1 MNGRIVHKFGG
12 SCLREP
18 DDIEKIAKAIR
29 GKDQAILVVSALWGT
44 TDRLYRAAKD
54 PRYAIRLVHDLS
66 KQHLRFAPGLDSS
79 KNAHLFSMVLHNLK
93 EALRSLAQYPDDQSA
108 MNRLLATGERL
119 SALVVAHRLQEYG
132 YDAYP
137 LGAEDIGITLD
148 GNYEANHVDLQ
159 ASSTK
164 LEPETLSGTP
174 VITGWFG
181 EGQNKEIAILSRGGS
196 DHSATA
202 IANLIEADRVIL
214 WKDVPGI
221 FRLNPRW
228 GIHSE
233 TIPYLNYQEA
243 IELSLMDTPVLHPST
258 IEPLIE
264 PNIPLEVRH
273 LYHANDEQKTI
284 IGPTLPENQ
293 LKAVGCLPNVIS
305 LGFSHHHVDSHQ
317 RQLVKILG
325 ELAQNEVHWWGLESR
340 LGDSR
345 LIVSQHDMHRAA
357 EIFDRFDIK
366 VNQHYHLGLLSL
378 IGCKESDVDEINVL
392 FEPTEYELSWLN
404 QTSSAARVAID
415 GEDLSGALHVL
426 HDLMKKR
433 NSILMNN
440 QV

>member
-1 MNGRIVHKFGG
+1 MTKRIIHKFGG

-18 DDIEKIAKAIR
+18 GDIEKIAEVIR
-29 GKDQAILVVSALWGT
+29 GNHQAILVVSALWGT

-54 PRYAIRLVHDLS
+54 PRYASRLVQDLS

-79 KNAHLFSMVLHNLK
+79 KNAHLFSMVLHTLK
-93 EALRSLAQYPDDQSA
+93 DTLRLLAQDPHDQSA
-108 MNRLLATGERL
+108 LNNLLASGERL

-132 YDAYP
+132 FDAYP

-148 GNYEANHVDLQ
+148 GNYQANHVDLQ

-164 LEPETLSGTP
+164 LDRETLHGTP

-181 EGQNKEIAILSRGGS
+181 EGQNKDIAILSRGGS

-228 GIHSE
+228 GIRSE
-233 TIPYLNYQEA
+233 TIPYLDYLEA

-264 PNIPLEVRH
+264 PNIQLEVRH
-273 LYHANDEQKTI
+273 LYHSGDEQKTI
-284 IGPTLPENQ
+284 VGPRLPEGQ

-357 EIFDRFDIK
+357 SIFDRFDI
-366 VNQHYHLGLLSL
+366 QADHHYHLGLLSL
-378 IGCKESDVDEINVL
+378 IGCRESDMDEINSL
-392 FEPTEYELSWLN
+392 FDSTEYELTWLN

-415 GEDLSGALHVL
+415 GEDLSEALQML
-426 HDLMKKR
+426 HAFIQQRIQGKVQQ
-433 NSILMNN
+433 I
-440 QV
+440 

>member
-1 MNGRIVHKFGG
+1 MNARIVHKFGG

-18 DDIEKIAKAIR
+18 DDIEKIAEVIR
-29 GKDQAILVVSALWGT
+29 GDNQAILVVSALWGT
-44 TDRLYRAAKD
+44 TDRLYRAARD
-54 PRYAIRLVHDLS
+54 PGYASRLVQDLS

-93 EALRSLAQYPDDQSA
+93 EALGMLAQDPQDQSA
-108 MNRLLATGERL
+108 LNNLLASGERL

-148 GNYEANHVDLQ
+148 GNYQANHVDLQ

-164 LEPETLSGTP
+164 LNRDTLHGIP

-181 EGQNKEIAILSRGGS
+181 EGQNKDIAVLSRGGS

-202 IANLIEADRVIL
+202 IANLIEAERVIL

-221 FRLNPRW
+221 FRINPRW
-228 GIHSE
+228 GIRSN
-233 TIPYLNYQEA
+233 TMPYLTYQEA

-264 PNIPLEVRH
+264 PEIQLEVRH
-273 LYHANDEQKTI
+273 LYHANADQKTV
-284 IGPTLPENQ
+284 IGPATLQKQ

-345 LIVSQHDMHRAA
+345 LIVSQHDIHRAA
-357 EIFDRFDIK
+357 SIFDRFDIK
-366 VNQHYHLGLLSL
+366 ANHHHHLGLLSL
-378 IGCKESDVDEINVL
+378 IGCKESDISAIDAL
-392 FEPTEYELSWLN
+392 FKSTEYELTWLN
-404 QTSSAARVAID
+404 NTNSAARVAID
-415 GEDLSGALHVL
+415 GEDLSQALHIL
-426 HDLMKKR
+426 HEFILER
-433 NSILMNN
+433 SRSIVQKN
-440 QV
+440 

>member
-1 MNGRIVHKFGG
+1 MTKRIIHKFGG

-18 DDIEKIAKAIR
+18 GDIEKIAEVIR
-29 GKDQAILVVSALWGT
+29 GNHQAILVVSALWGT

-54 PRYAIRLVHDLS
+54 PRYASRLVQDLS

-79 KNAHLFSMVLHNLK
+79 KNAHLFSMVLHTLK
-93 EALRSLAQYPDDQSA
+93 DTLRLLAQDPHDQSA
-108 MNRLLATGERL
+108 LNNLLASGERL

-132 YDAYP
+132 FDAYP

-148 GNYEANHVDLQ
+148 GNYQANHVDLQ

-164 LEPETLSGTP
+164 LDRETLHGTP

-181 EGQNKEIAILSRGGS
+181 EGQNKDIAILSRGGS

-228 GIHSE
+228 GIRSE
-233 TIPYLNYQEA
+233 TIPYLDYLEA

-264 PNIPLEVRH
+264 PNIQLEVRH
-273 LYHANDEQKTI
+273 LYHSGDEQKTI
-284 IGPTLPENQ
+284 VGPRLPEGQ

-357 EIFDRFDIK
+357 SIFDRFDI
-366 VNQHYHLGLLSL
+366 QADHHYHLGLLSL
-378 IGCKESDVDEINVL
+378 IGCRESDIDEINSL
-392 FEPTEYELSWLN
+392 FDSTEYELTWLN

-415 GEDLSGALHVL
+415 GEDLSEALQML
-426 HDLMKKR
+426 HAFIQQRIQGKVQQ
-433 NSILMNN
+433 I
-440 QV
+440 

>member
-1 MNGRIVHKFGG
+1 MTKRIIHKFGG

-18 DDIEKIAKAIR
+18 GDIEKIAEVIR
-29 GKDQAILVVSALWGT
+29 GNHQAILVVSALWGT
-44 TDRLYRAAKD
+44 TDRLYRAAKE
-54 PRYAIRLVHDLS
+54 PGYASRLVQDLS

-79 KNAHLFSMVLHNLK
+79 KNAHLFSMVLHTLK
-93 EALRSLAQYPDDQSA
+93 DTLRLLAQDPNDQSA
-108 MNRLLATGERL
+108 LNNLLASGERL

-132 YDAYP
+132 FDAYP

-148 GNYEANHVDLQ
+148 GNYQANHVDLQ

-164 LEPETLSGTP
+164 LDRETLYGTP

-181 EGQNKEIAILSRGGS
+181 EGQNKDIAILSRGGS

-228 GIHSE
+228 GIRSE
-233 TIPYLNYQEA
+233 TIPYLDYLEA

-264 PNIPLEVRH
+264 PNIQLEVRH
-273 LYHANDEQKTI
+273 LHHSGAEQKTI
-284 IGPTLPENQ
+284 VGPRLPEDQ

-357 EIFDRFDIK
+357 SIFDRFDIEADH
-366 VNQHYHLGLLSL
+366 HYHLGLLSL
-378 IGCKESDVDEINVL
+378 IGCRESDMDEINSL
-392 FEPTEYELSWLN
+392 FDSTEYELTWLN

-415 GEDLSGALHVL
+415 GEDLSEALQML
-426 HDLMKKR
+426 HNFIQQRIQAK
-433 NSILMNN
+433 I
-440 QV
+440 QQI

>member
-1 MNGRIVHKFGG
+1 MTKRIIHKFGG

-18 DDIEKIAKAIR
+18 GDIEKIAEVIR
-29 GKDQAILVVSALWGT
+29 GNHQAILVVSALWGT
-44 TDRLYRAAKD
+44 TDRLYRAAKE
-54 PRYAIRLVHDLS
+54 PRYASRLVQDLS

-79 KNAHLFSMVLHNLK
+79 KNAHLFSMVLHTLK
-93 EALRSLAQYPDDQSA
+93 DTLRLLAQDPNDQSA
-108 MNRLLATGERL
+108 LNNLLASGERL

-132 YDAYP
+132 FDAYP

-148 GNYEANHVDLQ
+148 GNYQANHVDLQ

-164 LEPETLSGTP
+164 LDRETLHGTP

-181 EGQNKEIAILSRGGS
+181 EGQNKDIAILSRGGS

-228 GIHSE
+228 GIRSE
-233 TIPYLNYQEA
+233 TIPYLDYLEA

-264 PNIPLEVRH
+264 PNIQLEVRH
-273 LYHANDEQKTI
+273 LHHSGAEQKTI
-284 IGPTLPENQ
+284 VGPRLPEDQ

-357 EIFDRFDIK
+357 SIFDRFDIEADH
-366 VNQHYHLGLLSL
+366 HYHLGLLSL
-378 IGCKESDVDEINVL
+378 IGCRESDMDEINSL
-392 FEPTEYELSWLN
+392 FDSTEYELTWLN

-415 GEDLSGALHVL
+415 GEDLSEALQML
-426 HDLMKKR
+426 HSFIQQRIQAK
-433 NSILMNN
+433 I
-440 QV
+440 QQI

>member
-1 MNGRIVHKFGG
+1 M
-12 SCLREP
+12 
-18 DDIEKIAKAIR
+18 
-29 GKDQAILVVSALWGT
+29 QADWF
-44 TDRLYRAAKD
+44 R
-54 PRYAIRLVHDLS
+54 

-79 KNAHLFSMVLHNLK
+79 KNAHLFSMVLHTLK
-93 EALRSLAQYPDDQSA
+93 DTLRLLAQDPNDQSA
-108 MNRLLATGERL
+108 LNNLLASGERL

-132 YDAYP
+132 FDAYP

-148 GNYEANHVDLQ
+148 GNYQANHVDLQ

-164 LEPETLSGTP
+164 LDRETLHGTP

-181 EGQNKEIAILSRGGS
+181 EGQNKDIAILSRGGS

-228 GIHSE
+228 GIRSE
-233 TIPYLNYQEA
+233 TIPYLDYLEA

-264 PNIPLEVRH
+264 PNIQLVRH
-273 LYHANDEQKTI
+273 LHHSGAEQKTI
-284 IGPTLPENQ
+284 VGPRLPEDQ

-357 EIFDRFDIK
+357 SIFDRFDIEADH
-366 VNQHYHLGLLSL
+366 HYHLGLLSL
-378 IGCKESDVDEINVL
+378 IGCRESDMDEINSL
-392 FEPTEYELSWLN
+392 FDSTEYELTWLN

-415 GEDLSGALHVL
+415 GEDLSEALQML
-426 HDLMKKR
+426 HNFIQQRIQAK
-433 NSILMNN
+433 I
-440 QV
+440 QQI

>member
-1 MNGRIVHKFGG
+1 MTKRIIHKFGG

-18 DDIEKIAKAIR
+18 GDIEKIAEVIR
-29 GKDQAILVVSALWGT
+29 GNHQAILVVSALWGT

-54 PRYAIRLVHDLS
+54 PRYASRLVQDLS

-79 KNAHLFSMVLHNLK
+79 KNAHLFSMVLHTLK
-93 EALRSLAQYPDDQSA
+93 DTLSLLAQDPHDQSA
-108 MNRLLATGERL
+108 LNNLLASGERL

-132 YDAYP
+132 FDAYP

-148 GNYEANHVDLQ
+148 GNYQANHVDLQ

-164 LEPETLSGTP
+164 LDRETLHGTP

-181 EGQNKEIAILSRGGS
+181 EGQNKDIAILSRGGS

-221 FRLNPRW
+221 FTLNPRW
-228 GIHSE
+228 GIRSE
-233 TIPYLNYQEA
+233 TIPYLDYLEA

-264 PNIPLEVRH
+264 PNIQLEVRH
-273 LYHANDEQKTI
+273 LYHSGDEQKTVV
-284 IGPTLPENQ
+284 GPRLPEDQ

-357 EIFDRFDIK
+357 SIFDRFDI
-366 VNQHYHLGLLSL
+366 QADHHYHLGLLSL
-378 IGCKESDVDEINVL
+378 IGCRESDMDEINSL
-392 FEPTEYELSWLN
+392 FDSTEYELTWLN

-415 GEDLSGALHVL
+415 GEDLGEALQML
-426 HDLMKKR
+426 HAFIQQRIQGKVQQ
-433 NSILMNN
+433 I
-440 QV
+440 

>member
-1 MNGRIVHKFGG
+1 MTKRIIHKFGG

-18 DDIEKIAKAIR
+18 GDIEKIAEVI
-29 GKDQAILVVSALWGT
+29 GGNHQAILVVSALWGT

-54 PRYAIRLVHDLS
+54 PRYASRLVQDLS

-79 KNAHLFSMVLHNLK
+79 KNAHLFSMVLHTLK
-93 EALRSLAQYPDDQSA
+93 DTLRLLAQDPNDQSA
-108 MNRLLATGERL
+108 LNNLLASGERL

-132 YDAYP
+132 FDAYP

-148 GNYEANHVDLQ
+148 GNYQANHVDLQ

-164 LEPETLSGTP
+164 LDRETLYGTP

-181 EGQNKEIAILSRGGS
+181 EGQNKDIAILSRGGS

-228 GIHSE
+228 GIQSE
-233 TIPYLNYQEA
+233 TIPYLDYQEA

-264 PNIPLEVRH
+264 PNIQLEVRH
-273 LYHANDEQKTI
+273 LYHSGAEQKTI
-284 IGPTLPENQ
+284 VGPRLPEYQ

-357 EIFDRFDIK
+357 SIFDRFDIK
-366 VNQHYHLGLLSL
+366 ADHHYHLGLLSL
-378 IGCKESDVDEINVL
+378 IGCRESDMDEINSL
-392 FEPTEYELSWLN
+392 FDSTEYELTWLN

-415 GEDLSGALHVL
+415 GEDLSEALHIL
-426 HDLMKKR
+426 HNFIQERIQSK
-433 NSILMNN
+433 I
-440 QV
+440 QQI

>member
-1 MNGRIVHKFGG
+1 MTKRIIHKFGG

-18 DDIEKIAKAIR
+18 GDIEKIAEVIR
-29 GKDQAILVVSALWGT
+29 GNHQAILVVSALWGT
-44 TDRLYRAAKD
+44 TDRLYRPAKE
-54 PRYAIRLVHDLS
+54 PRYASRLVQDLS

-79 KNAHLFSMVLHNLK
+79 KNAHLFSMVLHTLK
-93 EALRSLAQYPDDQSA
+93 DTLRLLAQDPNDQSA
-108 MNRLLATGERL
+108 LNNLLASGERL

-132 YDAYP
+132 FDAYP

-148 GNYEANHVDLQ
+148 GNYQANHVDLQ

-164 LEPETLSGTP
+164 LDRETLHGTP

-181 EGQNKEIAILSRGGS
+181 EGQNKDIAILSRGGS

-228 GIHSE
+228 GIRSE
-233 TIPYLNYQEA
+233 TIPYLDYLEA

-264 PNIPLEVRH
+264 PNIQLEVRH
-273 LYHANDEQKTI
+273 LHHSGAEQKTI
-284 IGPTLPENQ
+284 VGPRLPEDQ

-357 EIFDRFDIK
+357 SIFDRFDIEADH
-366 VNQHYHLGLLSL
+366 HYHLGLLSL
-378 IGCKESDVDEINVL
+378 IGCRESDMDEINSL
-392 FEPTEYELSWLN
+392 FDSTEYELTWLN

-415 GEDLSGALHVL
+415 GEDLSEALQML
-426 HDLMKKR
+426 HNFIQQRIQAK
-433 NSILMNN
+433 I
-440 QV
+440 QQI

>member
-1 MNGRIVHKFGG
+1 MSERIIHKFGG

-18 DDIEKIAKAIR
+18 NDIDKIAEVI
-29 GKDQAILVVSALWGT
+29 GGDHQAIIVVSALWGT

-54 PRYAIRLVHDLS
+54 PQYASRLVQDLS

-93 EALRSLAQYPDDQSA
+93 DALRLLAQQPHDQSA
-108 MNRLLATGERL
+108 LNSLLASGERL

-148 GNYEANHVDLQ
+148 GNYQANHVDLQ

-164 LEPETLSGTP
+164 LDRETLHGTP

-202 IANLIEADRVIL
+202 IGNLIAADRVIL

-228 GIHSE
+228 GIRSD

-264 PNIPLEVRH
+264 SNIQLEIRH
-273 LYHANDEQKTI
+273 LYHANNERKTI
-284 IGPTLPENQ
+284 IGPTLSENQ

-305 LGFSHHHVDSHQ
+305 LGFSHDHVDSHQ

-325 ELAQNEVHWWGLESR
+325 DLAQNEIHWWGLESR
-340 LGDSR
+340 FGESR
-345 LIVSQHDMHRAA
+345 LRVSQHDIHRAKSVF
-357 EIFDRFDIK
+357 EGFDIE
-366 VNQHYHLGLLSL
+366 VNHHFHLGLMSL
-378 IGCKESDVDEINVL
+378 IGCKESDIESINSL
-392 FEPTEYELSWLN
+392 FESTEYELTWLN
-404 QTSSAARVAID
+404 QTSSSIRVVID
-415 GEDLSGALHVL
+415 GENLSQALHLL
-426 HDLMKKR
+426 HDLIQER
-433 NSILMNN
+433 NQTVVKQN
-440 QV
+440 

>member
-1 MNGRIVHKFGG
+1 MSRRIIHKFGG
-12 SCLREP
+12 SCLHEP
-18 DDIEKIAKAIR
+18 DDIEKIAEVIR
-29 GKDQAILVVSALWGT
+29 GDDQAILVVSALWGT
-44 TDRLYRAAKD
+44 TDRLYRAAAD
-54 PRYAIRLVHDLS
+54 PRYASRLVQDLS

-93 EALRSLAQYPDDQSA
+93 DALRSLAQHPDDQSSL
-108 MNRLLATGERL
+108 NNLLASGERL

-148 GNYEANHVDLQ
+148 GNFQANHVDLQ
-159 ASSTK
+159 VSSTK
-164 LEPETLSGTP
+164 LERETLYGTP

-181 EGQNKEIAILSRGGS
+181 EGHNKEIAVLSRGGS

-221 FRLNPRW
+221 YTLNPRW
-228 GIHSE
+228 GIRSE

-264 PNIPLEVRH
+264 PNIQLEVRH
-273 LYHANDEQKTI
+273 LYHSNDEEKTV
-284 IGPTLPENQ
+284 IGPEVPQNQ

-345 LIVSQHDMHRAA
+345 LIVSQHDIHRAA
-357 EIFDRFDIK
+357 TIFERFNIDA
-366 VNQHYHLGLLSL
+366 NHHPHLGLLSL
-378 IGCKESDVDEINVL
+378 IGCTESDVDSINAL
-392 FEPTEYELSWLN
+392 FVSTEFELTWLN
-404 QTSSAARVAID
+404 QTTSAARVAID
-415 GEDLSGALHVL
+415 GEDLSQALHLL
-426 HDLMKKR
+426 HGLIQER
-433 NSILMNN
+433 NETVVKQS
-440 QV
+440 

>member
-1 MNGRIVHKFGG
+1 MTKRIIHKFGG

-18 DDIEKIAKAIR
+18 GDIEKIAEVIR
-29 GKDQAILVVSALWGT
+29 GNHQAILVVSALWGT
-44 TDRLYRAAKD
+44 TDRLYRAAKE
-54 PRYAIRLVHDLS
+54 PRYASRLVQDLS

-79 KNAHLFSMVLHNLK
+79 KNAHLFSMVLHTLK
-93 EALRSLAQYPDDQSA
+93 DTLRLLAQDPNDQSA
-108 MNRLLATGERL
+108 LNNLLASGERL

-132 YDAYP
+132 FDAYP

-148 GNYEANHVDLQ
+148 GNYQANHVDLQ

-164 LEPETLSGTP
+164 LDRETLHGTP

-181 EGQNKEIAILSRGGS
+181 EGQNKDIAILSRGGS

-228 GIHSE
+228 GIRSE
-233 TIPYLNYQEA
+233 TIPYLDYLEA

-264 PNIPLEVRH
+264 PNIQLEVRH
-273 LYHANDEQKTI
+273 LHHSGAEQKTI
-284 IGPTLPENQ
+284 VGPRRPEDQ

-357 EIFDRFDIK
+357 SIFDRFDIEADH
-366 VNQHYHLGLLSL
+366 HYHLGLLSL
-378 IGCKESDVDEINVL
+378 IGCRESDMDEINSL
-392 FEPTEYELSWLN
+392 FDSTEYELTWLN

-415 GEDLSGALHVL
+415 GEDLSEALQML
-426 HDLMKKR
+426 HSFIQERIQAK
-433 NSILMNN
+433 I
-440 QV
+440 QQI

>member
-1 MNGRIVHKFGG
+1 MTKRIIHKFGG

-18 DDIEKIAKAIR
+18 GDIEKIAEVIR
-29 GKDQAILVVSALWGT
+29 GNHQAILVVSALWGT
-44 TDRLYRAAKD
+44 TDRLYRAAKE
-54 PRYAIRLVHDLS
+54 PRYASRLVQDLS

-79 KNAHLFSMVLHNLK
+79 KNAHLFSMVLHTLK
-93 EALRSLAQYPDDQSA
+93 DTLRLLAQDPNDQSA
-108 MNRLLATGERL
+108 LNNLLASGERL

-132 YDAYP
+132 FDAYP

-148 GNYEANHVDLQ
+148 GNYQANHVDLQ

-164 LEPETLSGTP
+164 LDRETLYGTP

-181 EGQNKEIAILSRGGS
+181 EGQNKDIAILSRGGS

-228 GIHSE
+228 GIRSE
-233 TIPYLNYQEA
+233 TIPYLDYLEA

-264 PNIPLEVRH
+264 PNIQLEVRH
-273 LYHANDEQKTI
+273 LHHSGAEQKTI
-284 IGPTLPENQ
+284 IGPRLPEDQ

-357 EIFDRFDIK
+357 SIFDRFDIEADH
-366 VNQHYHLGLLSL
+366 HYHLGLLSL
-378 IGCKESDVDEINVL
+378 IGCRESDMDEINSL
-392 FEPTEYELSWLN
+392 FDSTEYELTWLN

-415 GEDLSGALHVL
+415 GEDLSEALQML
-426 HDLMKKR
+426 HNFIQQKIQAK
-433 NSILMNN
+433 I
-440 QV
+440 QQI

>member
-1 MNGRIVHKFGG
+1 MSGKVVHKFGG

-18 DDIEKIAKAIR
+18 VDIQKIAEVIE
-29 GKDQAILVVSALWGT
+29 GEEQAILVVSALWGT
-44 TDRLYRAAKD
+44 TDRLYRAARD
-54 PRYAIRLVHDLS
+54 PDYASRLVQDLS
-66 KQHLRFAPGLDSS
+66 KQHLRFAPGLDTSR
-79 KNAHLFSMVLHNLK
+79 NAHLFSMVLHNLK
-93 EALRSLAQYPDDQSA
+93 DAL
-108 MNRLLATGERL
+108 RLLAQNPEDRSALNNLLASGERL
-119 SALVVAHRLQEYG
+119 SALVVAHRLQQYG

-148 GNYEANHVDLQ
+148 GNYQANHVDIQ
-159 ASSTK
+159 ASSIK
-164 LEPETLSGTP
+164 LEPNTLYGTP

-202 IANLIEADRVIL
+202 IANLIDADRVVL

-221 FRLNPRW
+221 FTLNPRW
-228 GIHSE
+228 GVRSE
-233 TIPYLNYQEA
+233 TIPYLTYQEA

-264 PNIPLEVRH
+264 PSITLEVRH
-273 LYHANDEQKTI
+273 LYHAKEEKNTK
-284 IGPTLPENQ
+284 IGPPRTEKQ
-293 LKAVGCLPNVIS
+293 LKAIGCLPNVIS

-325 ELAQNEVHWWGLESR
+325 DLAQNDVHWWGLESR

-357 EIFDRFDIK
+357 SIFERFDIEP
-366 VNQHYHLGLLSL
+366 QLHHHLGLLSL
-378 IGCKESDVDEINVL
+378 IGCDESDVDSINAA
-392 FEPTEYELSWLN
+392 FETTEFDLTWLN

-415 GEDLSGALHVL
+415 GEDLVQALHIL
-426 HDLMKKR
+426 HDLIQER
-433 NSILMNN
+433 NQSFI
-440 QV
+440 QQ

>member
-1 MNGRIVHKFGG
+1 MTKRIIHKFGG

-18 DDIEKIAKAIR
+18 GDIEKIAEVIR
-29 GKDQAILVVSALWGT
+29 GNHQAILVVSALWGT
-44 TDRLYRAAKD
+44 TDRLYRAAKE
-54 PRYAIRLVHDLS
+54 PRYASRLVQDLS

-79 KNAHLFSMVLHNLK
+79 KNAHLFSMVLHTLK
-93 EALRSLAQYPDDQSA
+93 DTLRLLAQDPNDQSA
-108 MNRLLATGERL
+108 LNNLLASGERL

-132 YDAYP
+132 FDAYP

-148 GNYEANHVDLQ
+148 GNYQANHVDLQ

-164 LEPETLSGTP
+164 LDRETLHGTP

-181 EGQNKEIAILSRGGS
+181 EGQNNDIAILSRGGS

-228 GIHSE
+228 GIRSE
-233 TIPYLNYQEA
+233 TIPYLDYLEA

-264 PNIPLEVRH
+264 PNIQLEVRH
-273 LYHANDEQKTI
+273 LHHSGAEQKTI
-284 IGPTLPENQ
+284 VGPRLPEDQ
-293 LKAVGCLPNVIS
+293 LKAVGGLPNVIS

-357 EIFDRFDIK
+357 SIFDRFDIEADH
-366 VNQHYHLGLLSL
+366 HYHLGLLSL
-378 IGCKESDVDEINVL
+378 IGCRESDMDEINSL
-392 FEPTEYELSWLN
+392 FDSTEYELTWLN

-415 GEDLSGALHVL
+415 GEDLSEALQML
-426 HDLMKKR
+426 HSFIQQRIQAK
-433 NSILMNN
+433 I
-440 QV
+440 QQI

>member
-1 MNGRIVHKFGG
+1 MSGKVVHKFGG

-18 DDIEKIAKAIR
+18 VDIQKIAEVIE
-29 GKDQAILVVSALWGT
+29 GEDQAILVVSALWGT
-44 TDRLYRAAKD
+44 TDRLYRAARD
-54 PRYAIRLVHDLS
+54 PDYASRLVQDLS
-66 KQHLRFAPGLDSS
+66 KQHLRFAPGLDTSR
-79 KNAHLFSMVLHNLK
+79 NAHLFSMVLHNLK
-93 EALRSLAQYPDDQSA
+93 DAL
-108 MNRLLATGERL
+108 RLLAQNPEDRSALNNLLASGERL
-119 SALVVAHRLQEYG
+119 SALVVAHRLQQYG

-148 GNYEANHVDLQ
+148 GNYQANHVDIQ
-159 ASSTK
+159 ASSIK
-164 LEPETLSGTP
+164 LEPNTLYGTP

-202 IANLIEADRVIL
+202 IANLIDADRVIL

-221 FRLNPRW
+221 FTLNPRW
-228 GIHSE
+228 GVRSE
-233 TIPYLNYQEA
+233 TIPYLTYQEA

-264 PNIPLEVRH
+264 PSITLEVRH
-273 LYHANDEQKTI
+273 LYDGNDEKNTK
-284 IGPTLPENQ
+284 IGPPRTEKQ
-293 LKAVGCLPNVIS
+293 LKAIGCLPNVIS

-325 ELAQNEVHWWGLESR
+325 DLAQNDVHWWGLESR

-357 EIFDRFDIK
+357 SIFERFDIEP
-366 VNQHYHLGLLSL
+366 QLHHHLGLLSL
-378 IGCKESDVDEINVL
+378 IGCDESDVDSINAA
-392 FEPTEYELSWLN
+392 FETTEFDLTWLN

-415 GEDLSGALHVL
+415 GEDLVQALHIL
-426 HDLMKKR
+426 HDLIQER
-433 NSILMNN
+433 NQSFI
-440 QV
+440 QQ

>member
-1 MNGRIVHKFGG
+1 MTKRIIHKFGG

-18 DDIEKIAKAIR
+18 GDIEKIAEVIQ
-29 GKDQAILVVSALWGT
+29 GNHQAILVVSALWGT

-54 PRYAIRLVHDLS
+54 PRYASRLVQDLS

-79 KNAHLFSMVLHNLK
+79 KNAHLFSMVLHTLK
-93 EALRSLAQYPDDQSA
+93 NTLRLLAQDPNDQSA
-108 MNRLLATGERL
+108 LNNLLASGERL

-132 YDAYP
+132 FDAYP

-148 GNYEANHVDLQ
+148 GNYQANHVDLQ

-164 LEPETLSGTP
+164 LDRETLHGTP

-181 EGQNKEIAILSRGGS
+181 EGQNKDIAILSRGGS

-228 GIHSE
+228 GIRSE
-233 TIPYLNYQEA
+233 TIPYLDYLEA

-264 PNIPLEVRH
+264 PNIQLEVRH
-273 LYHANDEQKTI
+273 LHHSGAEQKTI
-284 IGPTLPENQ
+284 VGPRLPEDQ

-357 EIFDRFDIK
+357 SIFDRFDIEADH
-366 VNQHYHLGLLSL
+366 HYHLGLLSL
-378 IGCKESDVDEINVL
+378 IGCRESDMAEINSL
-392 FEPTEYELSWLN
+392 FDSTEYELTWLN

-415 GEDLSGALHVL
+415 GEDLSEALQML
-426 HDLMKKR
+426 HSFIQQRIQAKVQQ
-433 NSILMNN
+433 I
-440 QV
+440 

>member
-1 MNGRIVHKFGG
+1 MTKRIIHKFGG

-18 DDIEKIAKAIR
+18 GDIEKIAEVIR
-29 GKDQAILVVSALWGT
+29 GNHQAILVVSALWGT
-44 TDRLYRAAKD
+44 TDRLYRAAKE
-54 PRYAIRLVHDLS
+54 PRYASRLVQDLS

-79 KNAHLFSMVLHNLK
+79 KNAHLFSMVLHTLK
-93 EALRSLAQYPDDQSA
+93 DTLRLLAQDPNDQSA
-108 MNRLLATGERL
+108 LNNLLASGERL

-132 YDAYP
+132 FDAYP

-148 GNYEANHVDLQ
+148 GNYQANHVDLQ

-164 LEPETLSGTP
+164 LDRETLHGTP

-181 EGQNKEIAILSRGGS
+181 EGQNKDIAILSRGGS

-221 FRLNPRW
+221 LRLNPRL
-228 GIHSE
+228 GIRSE
-233 TIPYLNYQEA
+233 TIPYLDYLEA

-264 PNIPLEVRH
+264 PNIQLEVRH
-273 LYHANDEQKTI
+273 LHHSGAEQKTI
-284 IGPTLPENQ
+284 VGPRLPENQ

-357 EIFDRFDIK
+357 SIFDRFDIEADH
-366 VNQHYHLGLLSL
+366 HYHLGLLSL
-378 IGCKESDVDEINVL
+378 IGCRESDMDEINSL
-392 FEPTEYELSWLN
+392 FDSTEYELTWLN

-415 GEDLSGALHVL
+415 GEDLSEALQML
-426 HDLMKKR
+426 HNFIQQRIQAK
-433 NSILMNN
+433 I
-440 QV
+440 QQI

>member
-1 MNGRIVHKFGG
+1 MSGKVVHKFGG

-18 DDIEKIAKAIR
+18 VDIQKIAEVIE
-29 GKDQAILVVSALWGT
+29 GEEQAILVVSALWGT
-44 TDRLYRAAKD
+44 TDRLYRAARD
-54 PRYAIRLVHDLS
+54 PDYASRLVQDLS
-66 KQHLRFAPGLDSS
+66 KQHLRFAPGLDTSR
-79 KNAHLFSMVLHNLK
+79 NAHLFSMVLHNLK
-93 EALRSLAQYPDDQSA
+93 DAL
-108 MNRLLATGERL
+108 RLLAQNPEDRSALNNLLASGERL
-119 SALVVAHRLQEYG
+119 SALVVAHRLQQYG

-148 GNYEANHVDLQ
+148 GNYQANHVDIQ
-159 ASSTK
+159 ASSIK
-164 LEPETLSGTP
+164 LEPNTLYGTP

-202 IANLIEADRVIL
+202 IANLIDADRVIL

-221 FRLNPRW
+221 FTLNPRW
-228 GIHSE
+228 GVRSE
-233 TIPYLNYQEA
+233 TIPYLTYQEA

-264 PNIPLEVRH
+264 PSITLEVRH
-273 LYHANDEQKTI
+273 LYHAKEEKNTK
-284 IGPTLPENQ
+284 IGPPRTEKQ
-293 LKAVGCLPNVIS
+293 LKAIGCLPNVIS

-325 ELAQNEVHWWGLESR
+325 DLAQNDVHWWGLESR

-357 EIFDRFDIK
+357 SIFERFDIEP
-366 VNQHYHLGLLSL
+366 QLHHHLGLLSL
-378 IGCKESDVDEINVL
+378 IGCDESDVDSINAA
-392 FEPTEYELSWLN
+392 FETTEFDLTWLN

-415 GEDLSGALHVL
+415 GEDLVQALHIL
-426 HDLMKKR
+426 HDLIQER
-433 NSILMNN
+433 NQSFI
-440 QV
+440 QQ

>member
-1 MNGRIVHKFGG
+1 MTKRIIHKFGG

-18 DDIEKIAKAIR
+18 GDIEKIAEVIR
-29 GKDQAILVVSALWGT
+29 GNHQAILVVSALWGT
-44 TDRLYRAAKD
+44 TDRLYRAAKE
-54 PRYAIRLVHDLS
+54 PRYASRLVQDLS

-79 KNAHLFSMVLHNLK
+79 KNAHLFSMVLHTLK
-93 EALRSLAQYPDDQSA
+93 DTLRLLAQDPNDQSA
-108 MNRLLATGERL
+108 LNNLLASGERL

-132 YDAYP
+132 FDAYP

-148 GNYEANHVDLQ
+148 GNYQANHVDLQ

-164 LEPETLSGTP
+164 LDRETLHGTP

-181 EGQNKEIAILSRGGS
+181 EGQNKDIANLSRGGS

-228 GIHSE
+228 GIRSE
-233 TIPYLNYQEA
+233 TIPYLDYLEA

-264 PNIPLEVRH
+264 PNIQLEVRH
-273 LYHANDEQKTI
+273 LHHSGAEQKTI
-284 IGPTLPENQ
+284 VGPRLPEDQ

-357 EIFDRFDIK
+357 SIFDRFDIEADH
-366 VNQHYHLGLLSL
+366 HYHLGLLSL
-378 IGCKESDVDEINVL
+378 IGCRESDMDEINSL
-392 FEPTEYELSWLN
+392 FDSTEYELTWLN

-415 GEDLSGALHVL
+415 GEDLSEALQML
-426 HDLMKKR
+426 HNFIQQRIQAK
-433 NSILMNN
+433 I
-440 QV
+440 QQI

>member
-1 MNGRIVHKFGG
+1 MSGPIIHKFGG

-18 DDIEKIAKAIR
+18 DDIEKIAEVIR
-29 GKDQAILVVSALWGT
+29 GDEQVILVVSALWGT

-54 PRYAIRLVHDLS
+54 PRYASRLVQDLS

-93 EALRSLAQYPDDQSA
+93 DALRLLAQHPDDQSA
-108 MNRLLATGERL
+108 LNNLLASGERL

-148 GNYEANHVDLQ
+148 GNFQANHVDLQ
-159 ASSTK
+159 TSSIK
-164 LEPETLSGTP
+164 LDRQTLRGTP

-202 IANLIEADRVIL
+202 IANLIEAERVIL

-221 FRLNPRW
+221 YTLNPRW
-228 GIHSE
+228 GIRTE

-264 PNIPLEVRH
+264 PNIRLEVRH
-273 LYHANDEQKTI
+273 LYHSNDEDKTV
-284 IGPTLPENQ
+284 IGPELQTKQ

-317 RQLVKILG
+317 RELVKILG

-345 LIVSQHDMHRAA
+345 LIVSQHDMHRASS
-357 EIFDRFDIK
+357 IFERFNIDA
-366 VNQHYHLGLLSL
+366 NHHQHLGLLSL
-378 IGCKESDVDEINVL
+378 IGCTESDVDAINTL
-392 FEPTEYELSWLN
+392 FESTEFELTWLH
-404 QTSSAARVAID
+404 QTTSAARVAID
-415 GEDLSGALHVL
+415 GEDLSQALQLLYKLIQEKNRTAV
-426 HDLMKKR
+426 KQ
-433 NSILMNN
+433 S
-440 QV
+440 

>member
-1 MNGRIVHKFGG
+1 MTKRIIHKFGG

-18 DDIEKIAKAIR
+18 GDIEKIAEVIR
-29 GKDQAILVVSALWGT
+29 GNHQAILVVSALWGT
-44 TDRLYRAAKD
+44 TDRLYRAAKE
-54 PRYAIRLVHDLS
+54 PRYASRLVQDLS

-79 KNAHLFSMVLHNLK
+79 KNAHLFSMVLHTLK
-93 EALRSLAQYPDDQSA
+93 DTLRLLAQDPNDQSA
-108 MNRLLATGERL
+108 LNNLLASGERL

-132 YDAYP
+132 FDAYP

-148 GNYEANHVDLQ
+148 GNYQANHVDLQ

-164 LEPETLSGTP
+164 LDRETLHGTP

-181 EGQNKEIAILSRGGS
+181 EGQNKDIAILSRGGS

-228 GIHSE
+228 GIRSE
-233 TIPYLNYQEA
+233 TIPYLDYLEA

-264 PNIPLEVRH
+264 PNIHLEVRH
-273 LYHANDEQKTI
+273 LHHSGAEQKTI
-284 IGPTLPENQ
+284 VGPRLPEDQ

-305 LGFSHHHVDSHQ
+305 LGFSPHHVDSHQ

-357 EIFDRFDIK
+357 SIFDRFDIEADH
-366 VNQHYHLGLLSL
+366 HYHLGLLSL
-378 IGCKESDVDEINVL
+378 IGCRESDMDEINSL
-392 FEPTEYELSWLN
+392 FDSTEYELTWLN

-415 GEDLSGALHVL
+415 GEDLSEALQML
-426 HDLMKKR
+426 HSFIQQRIQAK
-433 NSILMNN
+433 I
-440 QV
+440 QQI

>member
-1 MNGRIVHKFGG
+1 MSGKVVHKFGG

-18 DDIEKIAKAIR
+18 VDIQKIAEVIE
-29 GKDQAILVVSALWGT
+29 GEDQAILVVSALWGT
-44 TDRLYRAAKD
+44 TDRLYRAARD
-54 PRYAIRLVHDLS
+54 PDYASRLVQDLS
-66 KQHLRFAPGLDSS
+66 KQHLRFAPGLDTSR
-79 KNAHLFSMVLHNLK
+79 NAHLFSMVLHNLK
-93 EALRSLAQYPDDQSA
+93 DAL
-108 MNRLLATGERL
+108 RLLAQNPEDRSALNNLLASGERL

-148 GNYEANHVDLQ
+148 GNYQANHVDIQ
-159 ASSTK
+159 ASSIK
-164 LEPETLSGTP
+164 LEPNTLYGTP

-202 IANLIEADRVIL
+202 IANLINADRVIL

-221 FRLNPRW
+221 FTLNPRW
-228 GIHSE
+228 GVRSE
-233 TIPYLNYQEA
+233 TIPYLTYQEA

-264 PNIPLEVRH
+264 PSITLEVRH
-273 LYHANDEQKTI
+273 LYHGNNEKNTK
-284 IGPTLPENQ
+284 IGPPRTEKQ
-293 LKAVGCLPNVIS
+293 LKAIGCLPNVIS

-325 ELAQNEVHWWGLESR
+325 DLAQNDVHWWGLESR

-357 EIFDRFDIK
+357 SIFERFNIEP
-366 VNQHYHLGLLSL
+366 QLHHHLGLLSL
-378 IGCKESDVDEINVL
+378 IGCDESDVDSINAA
-392 FEPTEYELSWLN
+392 FETTEFDLTWLN

-415 GEDLSGALHVL
+415 GEDLVQALHIL
-426 HDLMKKR
+426 HDLIQKR
-433 NSILMNN
+433 NQSFI
-440 QV
+440 QQS

>member
-1 MNGRIVHKFGG
+1 VTKRIIHKFGG

-18 DDIEKIAKAIR
+18 GDIEKIAEVIQ
-29 GKDQAILVVSALWGT
+29 GNHQAILVVSALWGT

-54 PRYAIRLVHDLS
+54 PRYASRLVQDLS

-79 KNAHLFSMVLHNLK
+79 KNAHLFSMVLHTLK
-93 EALRSLAQYPDDQSA
+93 DALRLLAQDPNDQSA
-108 MNRLLATGERL
+108 LNNLLASGERL

-132 YDAYP
+132 FDAYP

-148 GNYEANHVDLQ
+148 GNYQANHVDLQ

-164 LEPETLSGTP
+164 LDRETLHGTP

-181 EGQNKEIAILSRGGS
+181 EGQNKDIAILSRGGS

-228 GIHSE
+228 GIRSE
-233 TIPYLNYQEA
+233 TIPYLDYLEA

-264 PNIPLEVRH
+264 PNIQLEVRH
-273 LYHANDEQKTI
+273 LHHSGAEQKTI
-284 IGPTLPENQ
+284 VGPRLPEDQ

-357 EIFDRFDIK
+357 SIFDRFDIEADH
-366 VNQHYHLGLLSL
+366 HYHLGLLSL
-378 IGCKESDVDEINVL
+378 IGCRESDMAEINSL
-392 FEPTEYELSWLN
+392 FDSTEYELTWLN

-415 GEDLSGALHVL
+415 GEDLSEALQML
-426 HDLMKKR
+426 HSFIQQRIQAK
-433 NSILMNN
+433 I
-440 QV
+440 QQI

>member
-1 MNGRIVHKFGG
+1 MTKRIIHKFGG

-18 DDIEKIAKAIR
+18 GDIEKIAEVIR
-29 GKDQAILVVSALWGT
+29 GNHQAILVVSALWGT
-44 TDRLYRAAKD
+44 TDRLYRAAKE
-54 PRYAIRLVHDLS
+54 PRYASRLVQDLS

-79 KNAHLFSMVLHNLK
+79 KNAHLFSMVLHTLK
-93 EALRSLAQYPDDQSA
+93 DTLRLLAQDPNDQSA
-108 MNRLLATGERL
+108 LNNLLASGERL

-132 YDAYP
+132 FDAYP

-148 GNYEANHVDLQ
+148 GNYQANHVDLQ

-164 LEPETLSGTP
+164 LDRETLYGTP

-181 EGQNKEIAILSRGGS
+181 EGQNKDIAILSRGGS

-228 GIHSE
+228 GIRSE
-233 TIPYLNYQEA
+233 TIPYLDYLEA

-264 PNIPLEVRH
+264 PNIQLEVRH
-273 LYHANDEQKTI
+273 LHHSGAEQKTI
-284 IGPTLPENQ
+284 VGPRLPEDQ

-357 EIFDRFDIK
+357 SIFDRFDIEADH
-366 VNQHYHLGLLSL
+366 HYHLGLLSL
-378 IGCKESDVDEINVL
+378 IGCRESDMDEINSL
-392 FEPTEYELSWLN
+392 FDSTEYELTWLN

-415 GEDLSGALHVL
+415 GEDLSEALQML
-426 HDLMKKR
+426 HSFIQKR
-433 NSILMNN
+433 I
-440 QV
+440 QAKIQQI

>member
-1 MNGRIVHKFGG
+1 MKDRIIHKFGG

-18 DDIEKIAKAIR
+18 DDIEKIAEVIR
-29 GKDQAILVVSALWGT
+29 GDEQAILVVSALWGT

-54 PRYAIRLVHDLS
+54 PRYAGRLVQDLS
-66 KQHLRFAPGLDSS
+66 KQHLRFAPGLDTS

-93 EALRSLAQYPDDQSA
+93 DALSLLAQHPEDRSA
-108 MNRLLATGERL
+108 MNNLLASGERL

-132 YDAYP
+132 FDAYP

-148 GNYEANHVDLQ
+148 GNFQASHVDLQ
-159 ASSTK
+159 ASSIK
-164 LEPETLSGTP
+164 LNRDTLHGTP

-202 IANLIEADRVIL
+202 IANLIDADKVVL

-221 FRLNPRW
+221 YSINPRW

-264 PNIPLEVRH
+264 PNIQLEVRH
-273 LYHANDEQKTI
+273 LYHSNHYEKTV
-284 IGPTLPENQ
+284 IGPELPEKE

-325 ELAQNEVHWWGLESR
+325 ELAKNEVHWWGLESR

-345 LIVSQHDMHRAA
+345 LIVSQHDMHRAST
-357 EIFDRFDIK
+357 IFEQFNIDA
-366 VNQHYHLGLLSL
+366 NHHQHLGLLSL
-378 IGCKESDVDEINVL
+378 IGCKEADVETINTL
-392 FEPTEYELSWLN
+392 FDTTEFELSWLN

-415 GEDLSGALHVL
+415 GEDLSQALQLLYALIQEQNTSVAQQ
-426 HDLMKKR
+426 
-433 NSILMNN
+433 S
-440 QV
+440 

>member
-1 MNGRIVHKFGG
+1 MTKRIIHKFGG

-18 DDIEKIAKAIR
+18 GDIEKIAEVIQ
-29 GKDQAILVVSALWGT
+29 GNHQAILVVSALWGT

-54 PRYAIRLVHDLS
+54 PRYASRLVQDLS

-79 KNAHLFSMVLHNLK
+79 KNAHLFSMVLHTLK
-93 EALRSLAQYPDDQSA
+93 DTLRLLAQDPNDQSA
-108 MNRLLATGERL
+108 LNNLLASGERL

-132 YDAYP
+132 FDAYP

-148 GNYEANHVDLQ
+148 GNYRANHVDLQ

-164 LEPETLSGTP
+164 LDRETLHGTP

-181 EGQNKEIAILSRGGS
+181 EGQNKDIAILSRGGS

-228 GIHSE
+228 GIRSE
-233 TIPYLNYQEA
+233 TIPYLDYLEA

-264 PNIPLEVRH
+264 PNIQLEVRH
-273 LYHANDEQKTI
+273 LHHSGAEQKTI
-284 IGPTLPENQ
+284 VGPRLPEDQ

-357 EIFDRFDIK
+357 SIFDRFDIEADH
-366 VNQHYHLGLLSL
+366 HYHLGLLSL
-378 IGCKESDVDEINVL
+378 IGCRESDMAEINSL
-392 FEPTEYELSWLN
+392 FDSTEYELTWLN

-415 GEDLSGALHVL
+415 GEDLSEALQML
-426 HDLMKKR
+426 HSFIQQRIQAKVQQ
-433 NSILMNN
+433 I
-440 QV
+440 

>member
-1 MNGRIVHKFGG
+1 MSRRIVHKFGG

-18 DDIEKIAKAIR
+18 DDIEKIAEVIR
-29 GKDQAILVVSALWGT
+29 GNDQAILVVSALWGT

-54 PRYAIRLVHDLS
+54 PRYASRLVQDLS
-66 KQHLRFAPGLDSS
+66 KQHLRFAPGLDNS

-93 EALRSLAQYPDDQSA
+93 EALRMLAQHPEDQSA
-108 MNRLLATGERL
+108 LNNLLASGERL

-137 LGAEDIGITLD
+137 LGAEDIGITLE
-148 GNYEANHVDLQ
+148 GIFEANHVDLQ

-164 LEPETLSGTP
+164 LNRDTLHGTP

-181 EGQNKEIAILSRGGS
+181 EGQNKDIAILSRGGS

-202 IANLIEADRVIL
+202 IAHLIEAERVIL

-228 GIHSE
+228 GVRSD
-233 TIPYLNYQEA
+233 TLAYLTYQEA

-264 PNIPLEVRH
+264 PRIQMEVRH
-273 LYHANDEQKTI
+273 LYDANNEQKTI
-284 IGPTLPENQ
+284 IGPEIHENQ

-305 LGFSHHHVDSHQ
+305 LGFSHHHVDAHQ

-325 ELAQNEVHWWGLESR
+325 EMAQNEVHWWGLESR
-340 LGDSR
+340 MGDSR
-345 LIVSQHDMHRAA
+345 LIVSQHDIHRASS
-357 EIFDRFDIK
+357 IFDRFGIEA
-366 VNQHYHLGLLSL
+366 NHHHHLGLLSL
-378 IGCKESDVDEINVL
+378 IGCKESDMGEIDAL
-392 FEPTEYELSWLN
+392 FESTDYELSWLN
-404 QTSSAARVAID
+404 KTNSAARVAID
-415 GEDLSGALHVL
+415 GEDLSQALQIL
-426 HDLMKKR
+426 HR
-433 NSILMNN
+433 FILEKTEIFIQEN
-440 QV
+440 

>member
-1 MNGRIVHKFGG
+1 MTKRIIHKFGG

-18 DDIEKIAKAIR
+18 GDIEKIAEVIR
-29 GKDQAILVVSALWGT
+29 GNHQAILVVSALWGT
-44 TDRLYRAAKD
+44 TDRLYRAAKE
-54 PRYAIRLVHDLS
+54 PRYASRLVQDLS

-79 KNAHLFSMVLHNLK
+79 KNAHLFSMVLHTLK
-93 EALRSLAQYPDDQSA
+93 DTLRLLAQDPNDQSA
-108 MNRLLATGERL
+108 LNNLLASGERL

-132 YDAYP
+132 FDAYP

-148 GNYEANHVDLQ
+148 GNYQANHVDLQ

-164 LEPETLSGTP
+164 LDRETLHGTP

-181 EGQNKEIAILSRGGS
+181 EGQNKDIAILSRGGS

-228 GIHSE
+228 GIRSE
-233 TIPYLNYQEA
+233 TIPYLDYLEA

-264 PNIPLEVRH
+264 PNIQLEVRH
-273 LYHANDEQKTI
+273 LHHSGAEQKTI
-284 IGPTLPENQ
+284 VGPRLPEDQ

-357 EIFDRFDIK
+357 SIFDRFDIEADH
-366 VNQHYHLGLLSL
+366 HYHLGLLSL
-378 IGCKESDVDEINVL
+378 IGCRESDMDEINSL
-392 FEPTEYELSWLN
+392 FDSTEYELTWLN

-415 GEDLSGALHVL
+415 GEDLSEALQML
-426 HDLMKKR
+426 HNFIQQRIQAK
-433 NSILMNN
+433 I
-440 QV
+440 QQI

>member
-1 MNGRIVHKFGG
+1 
-12 SCLREP
+12 
-18 DDIEKIAKAIR
+18 
-29 GKDQAILVVSALWGT
+29 
-44 TDRLYRAAKD
+44 
-54 PRYAIRLVHDLS
+54 
-66 KQHLRFAPGLDSS
+66 
-79 KNAHLFSMVLHNLK
+79 MVLHTLK
-93 EALRSLAQYPDDQSA
+93 DTLRLLAQDPNDQSA
-108 MNRLLATGERL
+108 LNNLLASGERL

-132 YDAYP
+132 FDAYP

-148 GNYEANHVDLQ
+148 GNYQANHVDLQ

-164 LEPETLSGTP
+164 LDRETLHGTP

-181 EGQNKEIAILSRGGS
+181 EGQNKDIAILSRGGS

-228 GIHSE
+228 GIRSE
-233 TIPYLNYQEA
+233 TIPYLDYLEA

-264 PNIPLEVRH
+264 PNIQLEVRH
-273 LYHANDEQKTI
+273 LHHSGAEQKTI
-284 IGPTLPENQ
+284 VGPRLPEDQ

-357 EIFDRFDIK
+357 SIFDRFDIEADH
-366 VNQHYHLGLLSL
+366 HYHLGLLSL
-378 IGCKESDVDEINVL
+378 IGCRESDMDEINSL
-392 FEPTEYELSWLN
+392 FDSTEYELTWLN

-415 GEDLSGALHVL
+415 GEDLSEALQML
-426 HDLMKKR
+426 HNFIQQRIQAK
-433 NSILMNN
+433 I
-440 QV
+440 QQI

>member
-1 MNGRIVHKFGG
+1 MTKRIIHKFGG

-18 DDIEKIAKAIR
+18 GDIEKIAEVIR
-29 GKDQAILVVSALWGT
+29 GNHQAILVVSALWGT

-54 PRYAIRLVHDLS
+54 PRYASRLVQDLS
-66 KQHLRFAPGLDSS
+66 KQHLRFAPGLDFS
-79 KNAHLFSMVLHNLK
+79 KNAHLFSMVLHTLK
-93 EALRSLAQYPDDQSA
+93 DTLRLLAQDPHDQSA
-108 MNRLLATGERL
+108 LNNLLASGERL

-132 YDAYP
+132 FDAYP

-148 GNYEANHVDLQ
+148 GNYQANHVDLQ

-164 LEPETLSGTP
+164 LDRETLQGTP

-181 EGQNKEIAILSRGGS
+181 EGQNKDIAILSRGGS

-228 GIHSE
+228 GIRSE
-233 TIPYLNYQEA
+233 TIPYLDYLEA

-264 PNIPLEVRH
+264 PNIQLEVRH
-273 LYHANDEQKTI
+273 LYHSGDEQKTVV
-284 IGPTLPENQ
+284 GPRLPEDQ

-357 EIFDRFDIK
+357 SIFDRFDI
-366 VNQHYHLGLLSL
+366 QADHHYHLGLLSL
-378 IGCKESDVDEINVL
+378 IGCRESDMHEINLL
-392 FEPTEYELSWLN
+392 FDSTEYELTWLN

-415 GEDLSGALHVL
+415 GEDLSEALQML
-426 HDLMKKR
+426 HAFIQQRIQGKVQQ
-433 NSILMNN
+433 I
-440 QV
+440 

>member
-1 MNGRIVHKFGG
+1 MTKRIIHKFGG

-18 DDIEKIAKAIR
+18 GDIEKIAEVIQ
-29 GKDQAILVVSALWGT
+29 GNHQAILVVSALWGT

-54 PRYAIRLVHDLS
+54 PRYASRLVQDLS

-79 KNAHLFSMVLHNLK
+79 KNAHLFSMVLHTLK
-93 EALRSLAQYPDDQSA
+93 DALRLLAQSPNDQSA
-108 MNRLLATGERL
+108 LNNLLASGERL

-132 YDAYP
+132 FDAYP

-148 GNYEANHVDLQ
+148 GNYQANHVDLQ

-164 LEPETLSGTP
+164 LDRETLHGTP

-181 EGQNKEIAILSRGGS
+181 EGQNKDIAILSRGGS

-228 GIHSE
+228 GIRSE
-233 TIPYLNYQEA
+233 TIPYLDYLEA

-264 PNIPLEVRH
+264 PNIQLEVRH
-273 LYHANDEQKTI
+273 LHHSGAEQKTI
-284 IGPTLPENQ
+284 VGPRLPEDQ

-357 EIFDRFDIK
+357 SIFDRFDIEADH
-366 VNQHYHLGLLSL
+366 HYHLGLLSL
-378 IGCKESDVDEINVL
+378 IGCRESDMAEINSL
-392 FEPTEYELSWLN
+392 FDSTEYELTWLN

-415 GEDLSGALHVL
+415 GEDLSEALQML
-426 HDLMKKR
+426 HSFIQQRIQAK
-433 NSILMNN
+433 I
-440 QV
+440 QQI

>member
-1 MNGRIVHKFGG
+1 MRRRIIHKFGG

-18 DDIEKIAKAIR
+18 DDIEKIAEVIR
-29 GKDQAILVVSALWGT
+29 GDEQAILVVSALWGT

-54 PRYAIRLVHDLS
+54 PRYASRLVQDLS
-66 KQHLRFAPGLDSS
+66 KQHLRFAPNIDSS

-93 EALRSLAQYPDDQSA
+93 EALRSLAQHPHDQSA
-108 MNRLLATGERL
+108 LNNLLATGERL
-119 SALVVAHRLQEYG
+119 SALVVAHRLQELG

-148 GNYEANHVDLQ
+148 GNYQANHVDLQ

-164 LEPETLSGTP
+164 LDRETLHGTP

-202 IANLIEADRVIL
+202 IANLIDADRVIL

-228 GIHSE
+228 GIRSE
-233 TIPYLNYQEA
+233 TIPYLSYQEA

-264 PNIPLEVRH
+264 PEIQLEVRH
-273 LYHANDEQKTI
+273 LYDPRDEQKTVV
-284 IGPTLPENQ
+284 GPARPGDR
-293 LKAVGCLPNVIS
+293 LKAIGCLPNVVS
-305 LGFSHHHVDSHQ
+305 LGFSHHHVDQHQ

-325 ELAQNEVHWWGLESR
+325 ELAQNEVNWWGLESR

-357 EIFDRFDIK
+357 SIFDRFDIK
-366 VNQHYHLGLLSL
+366 ANHHHHLGLLS
-378 IGCKESDVDEINVL
+378 IISCEEEDMDAMNSL
-392 FEPTEYELSWLN
+392 FESTEFELTWLN
-404 QTSSAARVAID
+404 KTSSAARVAID
-415 GEDLSGALHVL
+415 GEDLGRALLLL
-426 HDLMKKR
+426 H
-433 NSILMNN
+433 NFINETSQTVIQQN
-440 QV
+440 

>member
-1 MNGRIVHKFGG
+1 MTKRIIHKFGG

-18 DDIEKIAKAIR
+18 GDIEKIAEVIR
-29 GKDQAILVVSALWGT
+29 GNHQAILVVSALWGT
-44 TDRLYRAAKD
+44 TDRLYRAAKE
-54 PRYAIRLVHDLS
+54 PRYASRLVQDLS

-79 KNAHLFSMVLHNLK
+79 KNAHLFSMVLHTLK
-93 EALRSLAQYPDDQSA
+93 DTLRLLAQDPNDQSA
-108 MNRLLATGERL
+108 LNNLLASGERL

-132 YDAYP
+132 FDAYP

-148 GNYEANHVDLQ
+148 GNYQANHVDLQ

-164 LEPETLSGTP
+164 LDRETLHGTP

-181 EGQNKEIAILSRGGS
+181 EGQNKDIAILSRGGS

-233 TIPYLNYQEA
+233 TIPYLDYLEA

-264 PNIPLEVRH
+264 PNIQLEVRH
-273 LYHANDEQKTI
+273 LHHSGAEQKTI
-284 IGPTLPENQ
+284 VGPRRPEDQ

-357 EIFDRFDIK
+357 SIFDRFDIEADH
-366 VNQHYHLGLLSL
+366 HYHLGLLSL
-378 IGCKESDVDEINVL
+378 IGCRESDMDEINSL
-392 FEPTEYELSWLN
+392 FDSTEYELTWLN

-415 GEDLSGALHVL
+415 GEDLSEALQ
-426 HDLMKKR
+426 
-433 NSILMNN
+433 IL
-440 QV
+440 QIFIQQRIQDKIHHI